1 MEKRESQLQALINVL
16 TANSKLHICV
26 YDMSNILNNDI
37 MSLKRQN
44 TMHLS
49 EICSLMKR
57 TKKGLARC
65 MRCRSYVNHKVYS
78 RKKTLVGQ
86 CLNGLT
92 EIVQPVI
99 YNGRVMCVI
108 YIGNF
113 YTDKAQTARKLM
125 QSAKKCGCPE
135 QEAVYALSGLQP
147 CTDLELYIQ
156 MAAIIKE
163 YIIMLFEKYHVSLTV
178 DSHWIVED
186 LKNHIASYYSHSLIL
201 SDLTSAY
208 RFNDKYIGRIFKKHT
223 GFSFAEYLNRVRIQ
237 KACIL
242 LKTTDKKMIEIA
254 LSVGYENISY
264 FNRTFKKV
272 TGLTPL
278 EYRNEPDAQIP
289 GKLF

>member
-1 MEKRESQLQALINVL
+1 
-16 TANSKLHICV
+16 
-26 YDMSNILNNDI
+26 
-37 MSLKRQN
+37 
-44 TMHLS
+44 MHLS
-49 EICSLMKR
+49 EICNLMKR
-57 TKKGLARC
+57 TKRGLGRC

-78 RKKTLVGQ
+78 KKKMLVGQ
-86 CLNGLT
+86 CINGLT

-99 YNGRVMCVI
+99 YNGRVMCII

-113 YTDKAQTARKLM
+113 YTDKAVTAHELL

-135 QEAVYALSGLQP
+135 MEAVYALSGLQP
-147 CTDLELYIQ
+147 CPDLNLYIQ
-156 MAAIIKE
+156 MGRIIKE
-163 YIIMLFEKYHVSLTV
+163 YIIMLFEN
-178 DSHWIVED
+178 SHWIVED
-186 LKNHIASYYSHSLIL
+186 LKNHIASYYNHSLVL

-223 GFSFAEYLNRVRIQ
+223 GLSFAEYLNQVRIQ

-272 TGLTPL
+272 TGMTPL

-289 GKLF
+289 GNLF